1 MRVAAY
7 AVMKNE
13 AENAREWLDSVAEA
27 DVIVVLDTG
36 SVDGTDEILREHYA
50 EKIWNGGPTALIVA
64 NGHISP
70 WRFDVGLNSAL
81 ALVPPDVDVCLNLA
95 ADERVTGGW
104 RDALARAAEVSIGGV
119 QHGMNSAGYPNKVKA
134 PVKFMYPY
142 EFAPTLTFNHDR
154 CHTREGYAWRYPFH
168 EACYPARP
176 ADERRV
182 FVADMKITQKQN
194 LTVNR
199 MERDLALAELAL
211 REFPQ
216 DARMAFYVGRQFM
229 YAGQYRRA
237 LEQLN
242 RYAGLARRD
251 GHEFALEQQWVAEAI
266 AQCWQQIGAGRG

>member
-13 AENAREWLDSVAEA
+13 AENAREWLDSVQEA

-36 SVDGTDEILREHYA
+36 SDDGTDEILREHYA
-50 EKIWNGGPTALIVA
+50 EKIWDGGPTALIVA

-70 WRFDVGLNSAL
+70 WRFDVALNAAL

-95 ADERVTGGW
+95 ADERVAGGW
-104 RDALARAAEVSIGGV
+104 RKMLQDAVGWDDVE
-119 QHGMNSAGYPNKVKA
+119 GMDFPKRPRGPW
-134 PVKFMYPY
+134 KFMYPY
-142 EFAPTLTFNHDR
+142 EFAPGLSFNHDR

-168 EACYPARP
+168 EACYPAEP
-176 ADERRV
+176 KDERRV
-182 FVADMKITQKQN
+182 FVSGMKITQKQN
-194 LTVNR
+194 LGVNR
-199 MERDLALAELAL
+199 LDRDMRLAELAL